1 MKRFVFFSFLSGL
14 LVFLTMSGASVRAA
28 EIGLIPVLE
37 YHHIGSEESRWTRS
51 RENFRKDLEFLYNN
65 DYRPITVKNFAA
77 GKIPLP
83 KGKKPVVITFDD
95 GLRNQF
101 NYLPTEEI
109 DPDSA
114 LGIMEAFCADY
125 PDFGCTAIFFVNG
138 FPFGQKELIEKK
150 LNFLVDRGYEL
161 GNHTLSHAKLAQ
173 SPSLPFELGEMNRRF
188 KKWLGEKFIVDS
200 LAYPFGG
207 MPQSEAN
214 WSLLKSGDYQG
225 EVYTIK
231 TAFLV
236 GAEPA
241 KPAFHPDFDPWKIPR
256 IQAVE
261 EEWRRHFG
269 RFDNSTGKTEE
280 KFKPLVSDGSEFIVK
295 SSKFFAKRI
304 GVSLS
309 WPTPFKDFDLKGFIP
324 PLLFLPAEISLQG
337 TDFVYE
343 AKSDED
349 YETVARRFLPYTPFK
364 SPSFYAAELE
374 KANKIELPLPGERK
388 MILPFMRF
396 WPSYQSFKVENLRGV
411 YLTANSV
418 KGRGRS
424 IVEKLVASGGN
435 MVVFDIK
442 EGKVAYRSNLDAVR
456 DLGDQAEAA
465 YDLAEWVDYLHYR
478 GVYAVGRLVAFK
490 DGGLA
495 ARRRDWNLR
504 HRFDGGPWSNQEG
517 AIWLDPSHPE
527 VKNYL
532 RAIVLE
538 AADKG
543 VDEIQ
548 FDYVRFPATGRAN
561 NFTFVGEADGF
572 NREQVITAFVREMKT
587 ALNAAGA
594 KIGVDVFGVAG
605 WSALDASI
613 VGQNISALGEVA
625 DVIYPMIYPS
635 HFGAGYNGHPDPA
648 NDPYFF
654 VGESMR
660 KFIKLTENTKVEI
673 RPWFQGFP
681 LGVRGF
687 GQDYMIKQKKAV
699 NDLGRDAFVVWSPGN
714 RYEVSWSILLPFSPL

>member
-1 MKRFVFFSFLSGL
+1 MKRFVFFSFLSAL
-14 LVFLTMSGASVRAA
+14 IVFSTISASVVRAA

-37 YHHIGSEESRWTRS
+37 YHHVGEQESRWTRS
-51 RENFRKDLEFLYNN
+51 RRNFRKDLEFLYNN
-65 DYRPITVKNFAA
+65 DYRPITVKDFAA
-77 GKIPLP
+77 GKTPLP
-83 KGKKPVVITFDD
+83 EGKKPVVITFDD

-101 NYLPTEEI
+101 NYLSTGEI
-109 DPDSA
+109 DPASA
-114 LGIMEAFCADY
+114 LGIMEDFCLYY

-138 FPFGQKELIEKK
+138 SPFGQQEWVEKK

-161 GNHTLSHAKLAQ
+161 GNHTLTHANLSQ
-173 SPSLPFELGEMNRRF
+173 SARLLFELGEMNRRLRG
-188 KKWLGEKFIVDS
+188 WLGEKFIVDS

-207 MPQSEAN
+207 LPLTETN
-214 WSLLKSGDYQG
+214 WRLLKSGDYEGG
-225 EVYTIK
+225 EYVIK

-269 RFDNSTGKTEE
+269 RFDNSTGKTKE
-280 KFKPLVSDGSEFIVK
+280 KFNPLVSDGSEF
-295 SSKFFAKRI
+295 SAKRI
-304 GVSLS
+304 GVALR
-309 WPTPFKDFDLKGFIP
+309 WPIPFEKIDLKVLLQH
-324 PLLFLPAEISLQG
+324 LLFLPAEISLQG

-343 AKSDED
+343 SKIGED

-364 SPSFYAAELE
+364 SPRFYAAELQ
-374 KANKIELPLPGERK
+374 KANESQSSVPAEGK
-388 MILPFMRF
+388 MILPFLRF
-396 WPSYQSFKVENLRGV
+396 WTSYQSFAVENPRGV

-418 KGRGRS
+418 KGKGRA
-424 IVEKLVASGGN
+424 IVEKLLASGGN

-442 EGKVAYRSNLDAVR
+442 AGKVAYQSDLDLKSLA
-456 DLGDQAEAA
+456 DQAGAA
-465 YDLAEWVDYLHYR
+465 YDLAEWVDYLHSR

-490 DGGLA
+490 DA
-495 ARRRDWNLR
+495 NVAERRRDWNLR
-504 HRFDGGPWSNQEG
+504 TRIDNRPWSNQEG

-532 RAIVLE
+532 REISLE
-538 AADKG
+538 AAGKG

-561 NFTFVGEADGF
+561 NFTFVGEKNGW
-572 NREQVITAFVREMKT
+572 NREQTITEFVREMKE

-605 WSALDASI
+605 WSAVDAAI
-613 VGQNISALGEVA
+613 VGQNISALGAVA

-635 HFGAGYNGHPDPA
+635 HFGPGYNGHPDPA

-654 VGESMR
+654 VQESMR
-660 KFIKLTENTKVEI
+660 KFLKLTENSKVEI

-687 GQDYMIKQKKAV
+687 GPDYMVKQKQAV
-699 NDLGRDAFVVWSPGN
+699 NDLGMDAFVIWSPGN
-714 RYEVSWSILLPFSPL
+714 KYEVSWPILASFKD